1 MVEQKELYDY
11 LSQFGWTP
19 SRRVQLPDYIDAV
32 STPDIV
38 VRIISN
44 LYGLEIRSRSGRRR
58 TFTVPRAYID
68 DFEEDQ
74 QEWIEDTRL
83 LFQFYP
89 LGVMSEFGG
98 ILVLDAYGRFYLMGD
113 ELIYYGD
120 DFLQFANVQ
129 LFSERTGL
137 SIREG
142 GKTFYIFNDKN
153 TGYLFDVDKGWL
165 GPQEYLDASYIMS
178 TLKQ

>member
-1 MVEQKELYDY
+1 MVEQIGLFEY
-11 LSQFGWTP
+11 LSQFNWTP
-19 SRRVQLPDYIDAV
+19 DRRVQLPDYIDAD

-38 VRIISN
+38 VRTICN
-44 LYGLEIRSRSGRRR
+44 LSGLEIRSRSGRKR

-74 QEWIEDTRL
+74 QEWIEDTGL
-83 LFQFYP
+83 NFKFYP
-89 LGVMSEFGG
+89 LGEMSEYSGV
-98 ILVLDAYGRFYLMGD
+98 LVLDAYGRFYLMGD
-113 ELIYYGD
+113 QLIYYGD
-120 DFLQFANVQ
+120 DLEQFANVQ

-142 GKTFYIFNDKN
+142 GSTFYIFNGQD

-165 GPQEYLDASYIMS
+165 GPQKYLDADYIMS